1 MDTDFVPLG
10 DSRLARVLDGVR
22 AEGDAAEAHYLE
34 VKSSIDMG
42 APLGLAKIAKFVL
55 GAANR
60 LPAQA
65 EAHFK
70 GYAVMVL
77 GASLGR
83 VPGVPKGTESHELH
97 DKLSKYLGPD
107 GPSFDLARLPVS
119 DEGEVLF
126 IVVDPPTSGQGPF
139 PCHKDFQPGNT
150 KDGKHALQ
158 DGATYVRS
166 DSNTRIAKAPEV
178 LALHARGV
186 AGVREAVA
194 ITVETVEQPAR
205 LIQTDTFLQTVI
217 ESESEYFRESQSKN
231 RSAANPAWPAAN
243 LFGSTPTRLSQSE
256 VEDQIATWR
265 NGLPDR
271 WDDCMAY
278 LAGSAFGGIGFRII
292 NTAPSYLN
300 RPRLDVTFH
309 NCRGVEWLDPEHAD
323 IDKITPPVAIPR
335 PFFGVIPNLSGVRFK
350 GNPVEW
356 ENVDDDLV
364 VTISL
369 DALRPN
375 TFWVSDTDDLVVLC
389 RDNDAEHVIVSW
401 TATVEGRGEQFVG
414 EFELTTHPPA
424 SAFELY
430 DRVTSQV
437 GS

>member
-10 DSRLARVLDGVR
+10 DSRLSRVLDSVR

-42 APLGLAKIAKFVL
+42 APLGLAKVAKFVL

-65 EAHFK
+65 EVHFR

-119 DEGEVLF
+119 DESEVLF

-139 PCHKDFQPGNT
+139 PCHKDFQPGNP

-158 DGATYVRS
+158 NGATYVRP

-186 AGVREAVA
+186 TGVREAVA

-205 LIQTDTFLQTVI
+205 LIQTDTFLQAVI
-217 ESESEYFRESQSKN
+217 ESESKHFRESQSKI

-243 LFGSTPTRLSQSE
+243 LLGPTPKRLSQSE
-256 VEDQIATWR
+256 VEDKIATWK

-309 NCRGVEWLDPEHAD
+309 NCHGVEWLDPEHAD
-323 IDKITPPVAIPR
+323 IDKITPPVVIPR
-335 PFFGVIPNLSGVRFK
+335 RPFGVIPNLSGVHFK

-356 ENVDDDLV
+356 KNVDDDLV

-375 TFWVSDTDDLVVLC
+375 TLWVSDTDDLVVLC
-389 RDNDAEHVIVSW
+389 RDNDAENVSVSW
-401 TATVEGRGEQFVG
+401 TATVEGRGEQFAG
-414 EFELTTHPPA
+414 EFELPTHPGA

-437 GS
+437 ES